1 MIDLFSSTTMIFS
14 KFSENFSIIVSSNG
28 QGIAILRNLIP
39 IWLATSSF
47 IPIFSSPN
55 FVSKKDFPVLIIP
68 TFGFSESKIILFK
81 LFILQNSFTYFIL
94 WWCSRYSFSCAV
106 SFSLMFNPSDGYF
119 LLEIS
124 KRFNLFSSKST
135 VAPELTLS

>member
-68 TFGFSESKIILFK
+68 TFGLSESKIILFK

-94 WWCSRYSFSCAV
+94 
-106 SFSLMFNPSDGYF
+106 
-119 LLEIS
+119 
-124 KRFNLFSSKST
+124 
-135 VAPELTLS
+135 

>member
-14 KFSENFSIIVSSNG
+14 KLSAKISIIVSSNG

-39 IWLATSSF
+39 TRLATTSF

-68 TFGFSESKIILFK
+68 TFGFSESKINLFK
-81 LFILQNSFTYFIL
+81 VFNLQNSFTYFIL
-94 WWCSRYSFSCAV
+94 
-106 SFSLMFNPSDGYF
+106 
-119 LLEIS
+119 
-124 KRFNLFSSKST
+124 
-135 VAPELTLS
+135 

>member
-94 WWCSRYSFSCAV
+94 
-106 SFSLMFNPSDGYF
+106 
-119 LLEIS
+119 
-124 KRFNLFSSKST
+124 
-135 VAPELTLS
+135 